1 MKKLTVI
8 AAGLGWHL
16 LERRGRTSFAG
27 LCFEPRPSVFPAVT
41 CVAQASLRTGLSPA
55 EHGMLSNGVWLDDL
69 QKPSFWE
76 QSCRLVKG
84 PRVWS
89 RSSGVFF
96 FQQSLG
102 EDVELIVSP
111 APIHKHGGGMIM
123 SCYTKPT
130 EMAEVLRRRCGS
142 FPLWRY
148 WGPLA
153 SPKVGRKCIDW
164 FEAMTDVHDVDEG
177 WLYLPTLDYAAQ
189 KYGPDSKQDCA
200 ALDEFVRQVERL
212 AAICEK
218 RGCALEVMG
227 DYEITPVTL
236 PPVRPNVTLRQA
248 GLFRTREVG
257 GMVYPDFYQSTAFA
271 LCDHEFCILY
281 GPDSDKARDLLLA
294 TGNYDLPDNSNDVSM
309 QRTNEQ
315 TNKRTNDAPILL
327 AKRGGWCEY
336 KWWTDDREAPDFA
349 SHVDIHNKPGYDPAE
364 LFLFCRGT
372 VRGTH
377 GRQCQIAFAKA

>member
-8 AAGLGWHL
+8 AAGLGWRL
-16 LERRGRTSFAG
+16 LERRGRTSLAG
-27 LCFEPRPSVFPAVT
+27 LRFEPRPSVFPAVT
-41 CVAQASLRTGLSPA
+41 CVAQASLRTGLTPT
-55 EHGMLSNGVWLDDL
+55 EHGMVSNGVWLDDL
-69 QKPSFWE
+69 NKPAFWE
-76 QSCRLVKG
+76 QSARLVRG

-89 RSSGVFF
+89 RNSGVFF

-130 EMAEVLRRRCGS
+130 EMAEELRRRCGT

-153 SPKVGRKCIDW
+153 SSKVGRKCIDW
-164 FEAMTDVHDVDEG
+164 FEAMTDIHNVDEG

-189 KYGPDSKQDCA
+189 KHGPDSPQDA
-200 ALDEFVRQVERL
+200 AAFAEFVRQVERL
-212 AAICEK
+212 ATLCER

-227 DYEITPVTL
+227 DYEITPVTA

-248 GLFRTREVG
+248 GLFRTRAVG
-257 GMVYPDFYQSTAFA
+257 GMAYPDFYQSTAFA

-281 GPDSDKARDLLLA
+281 GPESSKARDLLLA
-294 TGNYDLPDNSNDVSM
+294 TGDYEEAQLGANSEGARPLAA
-309 QRTNEQ
+309 RT
-315 TNKRTNDAPILL
+315 ILL
-327 AKRGGWCEY
+327 ARRGGWCEY
-336 KWWTDDREAPDFA
+336 KWWTDKHEAPDFA

-364 LFLFCRGT
+364 LFLFCHGT

-377 GRQCQIAFAKA
+377 GRQCDVAYAKAVF

>member
-16 LERRGRTSFAG
+16 LERRGRTSIAG
-27 LCFEPRPSVFPAVT
+27 LRFEPRPSVFPAVT

-76 QSCRLVKG
+76 QSARLVKG
-84 PRVWS
+84 PRIWS
-89 RSSGVFF
+89 RNSGVFF

-102 EDVELIVSP
+102 EDVELLVSP
-111 APIHKHGGGMIM
+111 APIHKHGGGMVM

-130 EMAEVLRRRCGS
+130 EMSGELQRRFGT

-164 FEAMTDVHDVDEG
+164 FEAMTDAHDVDEG
-177 WLYLPTLDYAAQ
+177 YLYLPTLDYAAQ
-189 KYGPDSKQDCA
+189 KYGPDSRQDCA

-212 AAICEK
+212 VALCEK
-218 RGCALEVMG
+218 RGCALSVTG

-248 GLFRTREVG
+248 GLFRTRSVA
-257 GMVYPDFYQSTAFA
+257 GMAYPDFYQSTAFA

-294 TGNYDLPDNSNDVSM
+294 TGDYEEAPLPSPSGGARP
-309 QRTNEQ
+309 Q
-315 TNKRTNDAPILL
+315 AAHIILL

-336 KWWTDDREAPDFA
+336 KWWTDKREAPDFA

-377 GRQCQIAFAKA
+377 GRPCQVAFAKA

>member
-27 LCFEPRPSVFPAVT
+27 LRFELRPSVFPAVT

-55 EHGMLSNGVWLDDL
+55 EHGMLSNGVWLDNL

-76 QSCRLVKG
+76 QSAKLVKG

-102 EDVELIVSP
+102 EDIKLLVSP
-111 APIHKHGGGMIM
+111 APIHKHGGGMVM

-130 EMAEVLRRRCGS
+130 EMSGELQRRFGT

-164 FEAMTDVHDVDEG
+164 FEAMTDAHDVDEG
-177 WLYLPTLDYAAQ
+177 YLYLPTLDYAAQ
-189 KYGPDSKQDCA
+189 KYGPDSRQDCM

-212 AAICEK
+212 ASLCEK
-218 RGCALEVMG
+218 RGCALEIMG

-248 GLFRTREVG
+248 GLFRTRSVA
-257 GMVYPDFYQSTAFA
+257 GMAYPDFYQSTAFA

-281 GPDSDKARDLLLA
+281 GPESARARDLLLS
-294 TGNYDLPDNSNDVSM
+294 TGDYEDAPPSSMSPTLP
-309 QRTNEQ
+309 
-315 TNKRTNDAPILL
+315 PILL
-327 AKRGGWCEY
+327 AKPGSWCEY
-336 KWWTDDREAPDFA
+336 KWWTDNREAPDFA

-377 GRQCQIAFAKA
+377 GRPCDVAYAKS

>member
-1 MKKLTVI
+1 MRKLTVV
-8 AAGLGWHL
+8 AAGLGWRL

-27 LCFEPRPSVFPAVT
+27 LRFEPRPSVFPAVT

-55 EHGMLSNGVWLDDL
+55 EHGMLSNGVWLNDL

-76 QSCRLVKG
+76 QSARLIKG
-84 PRVWS
+84 ERVWS
-89 RSSGVFF
+89 RNSGVFF

-102 EDVELIVSP
+102 EDVRLIVSP

-130 EMAEVLRRRCGS
+130 EMAGELRRRCGS

-164 FEAMTDVHDVDEG
+164 FEAMTDIHDVEEG

-189 KYGPDSKQDCA
+189 KHGPDSPQDIA
-200 ALDEFVRQVERL
+200 ALDEFVRQAERL
-212 AAICEK
+212 AAICAK
-218 RGCALEVMG
+218 RGCALSVIG
-227 DYEITPVTL
+227 DYEITPVTI
-236 PPVRPNVTLRQA
+236 PPVRPNATLRKA
-248 GLFRTREVG
+248 GLFRTRSVG
-257 GMVYPDFYQSTAFA
+257 GMAYPDFYQSTAFA
-271 LCDHEFCILY
+271 LCDHEFCILH
-281 GPDSDKARDLLLA
+281 GPESDKARDLLLA
-294 TGNYDLPDNSNDVSM
+294 TGDYEESM
-309 QRTNEQ
+309 LESGGARPL
-315 TNKRTNDAPILL
+315 DAHILL
-327 AKRGGWCEY
+327 ARRGGWCEY
-336 KWWTDDREAPDFA
+336 KWWTDRREAPDFA

-377 GRQCQIAFAKA
+377 GRQCEVAYGKATF

>member
-16 LERRGRTSFAG
+16 LERRGRTSIAG
-27 LCFEPRPSVFPAVT
+27 LRFEPRPSVFPAVT

-76 QSCRLVKG
+76 QSAKLVKG

-89 RSSGVFF
+89 RNSGVFF

-102 EDVELIVSP
+102 EDVKLLVST
-111 APIHKHGGGMIM
+111 APIHKHGGGMVM

-130 EMAEVLRRRCGS
+130 EMSGELQRRFGT

-153 SPKVGRKCIDW
+153 SPKVGRKCLDW
-164 FEAMTDVHDVDEG
+164 FEAMTDAHDVDEG
-177 WLYLPTLDYAAQ
+177 YLYLPTLDYAAQ
-189 KYGPDSKQDCA
+189 KYGPDSPRDCA
-200 ALDEFVRQVERL
+200 ALDEFVRQVGRL
-212 AAICEK
+212 VALCEK
-218 RGCALEVMG
+218 RGCALSVTG

-248 GLFRTREVG
+248 GLFRTRSVA
-257 GMVYPDFYQSTAFA
+257 GMAYPDFYQSTAFA

-294 TGNYDLPDNSNDVSM
+294 TGDYELPDASTFQPFNSSTL
-309 QRTNEQ
+309 QPTRT
-315 TNKRTNDAPILL
+315 ILL
-327 AKRGGWCEY
+327 ARRGGWCEY
-336 KWWTDDREAPDFA
+336 KWWTDNREAPDFA

-377 GRQCQIAFAKA
+377 GRPCEVAFAAT